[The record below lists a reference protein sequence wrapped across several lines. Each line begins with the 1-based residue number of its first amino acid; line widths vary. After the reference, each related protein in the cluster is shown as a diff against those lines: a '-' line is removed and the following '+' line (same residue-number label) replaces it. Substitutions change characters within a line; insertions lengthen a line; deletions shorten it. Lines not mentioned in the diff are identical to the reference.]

1 MATEQVNM
9 KRIKIFL
16 SDPQILFREGMH
28 FILSGEDDFE
38 VTGET
43 TNNED
48 ALTYIETNPPQIAV
62 LNIEDKKYRGP
73 EITRLVKRRF
83 PDIATILTIE
93 KSDGEQ
99 LLEVM
104 RSGASACLT
113 KNIDPEHLLNTIRDV
128 SQGDLPIIQELLT
141 PEIAAKVLAEF
152 EDIKYLNES
161 MGNLLAGL
169 STKESQILSR
179 IAAGENI
186 EEAATKLNTDED
198 SIRDNLKTILNK
210 LVANDQTQAVIM
222 TVQRGLPVMI
232 SDSGRSK
239 KNTEQY
245 LTQEETHEEHRR
257 RSCLIIDSRIAG
269 QRHIPSRPLIPSFSS
284 RCLLSTSFETNKR
297 AHI

>member
-1 MATEQVNM
+1 MATEQENM

-16 SDPQILFREGMH
+16 SDPQVLFREGMH

-38 VTGET
+38 VSGET

-73 EITRLVKRRF
+73 EITRLIKRRF
-83 PDIATILTIE
+83 PDMATILTIE
-93 KSDGEQ
+93 KRDGEQ

-113 KNIDPEHLLNTIRDV
+113 KDIDPEYLLNTIRDV
-128 SQGDLPIIQELLT
+128 SQGGLPIVQELLT
-141 PEIAAKVLAEF
+141 PETAAKALAEF
-152 EDIKYLNES
+152 EDIAYLNES

-169 STKESQILSR
+169 STKENQILSR
-179 IAAGENI
+179 IADGDSI
-186 EEAATKLNTDED
+186 GEAATKLSTNEG
-198 SIRDNLKTILNK
+198 SIRDNLKAVLNK

-222 TVQRGLPVMI
+222 TVQRSLPAMM

-239 KNTEQY
+239 KISEQY
-245 LTQEETHEEHRR
+245 LTREEFAKFKDGLAKRMKN
-257 RSCLIIDSRIAG
+257 IAG
-269 QRHIPSRPLIPSFSS
+269 
-284 RCLLSTSFETNKR
+284 ETV
-297 AHI
+297 